1 MPAVHYKERAIYTL
15 MEPKTD
21 KEDMNSKDWNS
32 IAKKSKECFVSFL
45 LQSVRNHGVSGFVK
59 FPPFWLLSDTGF
71 LAPLLGTGAG
81 TAAQALPSSTW
92 FQHAL
97 SQRLSVEGVRGGVQQ
112 VPQDDGAVHDGAGGQ
127 SHGVSHQGVH

>member
-1 MPAVHYKERAIYTL
+1 MCLFRYKVSET
-15 MEPKTD
+15 MECLD
-21 KEDMNSKDWNS
+21 
-32 IAKKSKECFVSFL
+32 L
-45 LQSVRNHGVSGFVK
+45 LHF
-59 FPPFWLLSDTGF
+59 PFWLLSDTGF
-71 LAPLLGTGAG
+71 LAPLLGAGAG

-97 SQRLSVEGVRGGVQQ
+97 CQRLPVEGVRGGVQQ